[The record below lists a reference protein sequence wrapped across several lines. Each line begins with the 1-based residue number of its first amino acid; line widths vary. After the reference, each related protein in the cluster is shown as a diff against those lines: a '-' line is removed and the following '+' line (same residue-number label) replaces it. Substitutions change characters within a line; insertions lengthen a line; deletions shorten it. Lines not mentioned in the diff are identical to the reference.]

1 MRTKTLL
8 LAAVL
13 SAAGIASSLAQVYSV
28 NVVGYINLTISPGL
42 NLITAQ
48 LKGTNSNVNTVI
60 ATTSPAMADNSLL
73 FTWNAAGQTFNQSQ
87 IYGGGQW
94 LDPATF
100 NPSTLTVSPGE
111 AFFINNVGAAAVTLT
126 LVGEVPTGPTVVSV
140 VNGLGLYG
148 DPAPVSQ
155 NIATNGFPIG
165 DNDLLFTWNVAGQ
178 TYNQSL
184 IGAGPANGGPAWL
197 DPVTFNPVV
206 VAPAVGAGFVVNRT
220 SGVTTPWNRTF
231 TVQ

>member
-13 SAAGIASSLAQVYSV
+13 SAAGIASSFAQAVYSV
-28 NVVGYINLTISPGL
+28 NIVGYVNLTLSPGL

-48 LKGTNSNVNTVI
+48 LKGTNQNVNTVI
-60 ATTSPAMADNSLL
+60 ATTTPTMADNSLL

-87 IYGGGQW
+87 IYSGGQW
-94 LDPATF
+94 VDPATF
-100 NPSTLTVSPGE
+100 NPSSLTVNPGE
-111 AFFINNVGAAAVTLT
+111 AFFINNFGASAVTLT
-126 LVGEVPTGPTVVSV
+126 LVGEVPTFPVAVSV
-140 VNGLGLYG
+140 ANGLGFYG

-184 IGAGPANGGPAWL
+184 IGQA
-197 DPVTFNPVV
+197 
-206 VAPAVGAGFVVNRT
+206 
-220 SGVTTPWNRTF
+220 
-231 TVQ
+231 